1 MGKIRNPKELHSYR
15 EELLAKRTASRK
27 VIAVCCGTGCNA
39 SGARKVAQA
48 LVDEIQKQGLA
59 KEIDVRPT
67 GCHGF
72 CERGTLVLMHPEETL
87 YQRVKPEDVPAIVE
101 KTVKNGEI
109 IAEHLYDD
117 PVSGEKHVKEYEIP
131 FYKHQERLILG
142 KNGLIDPTK
151 IDDYIALGGYQA
163 LAKALEMGPDRV
175 LDEVKRAN
183 VRGRGGGGF
192 PAGRK
197 WETCRNAGR
206 QQNALPPSGEARE
219 GGSVPAEKRYVI
231 CNADEGDPGAFMD
244 RSVLEGNPHAVI
256 EGMIIGAFTIGSDE
270 GYVYVR
276 HEYPLA
282 VKHLTV
288 ALEQAREKGL
298 LGKGILGSGLC
309 FDIKINRGGGAF
321 VCGEST
327 ALMASIEGK
336 VGEPR
341 AKHIHT
347 VVAGLNGKPTNLNNV
362 ETWAN
367 IPLVIEKGADWY
379 TKIGTKSSPGTK
391 IFSLVGKV
399 NNTGLV
405 EVPMGMTLR
414 QIIFDI
420 GGGIPKGG
428 EFKAVQTGGPSGGCL
443 PADKL
448 DIPVDFDTLV
458 EQGSMMGS
466 GGMIVMDDKTCMVDV
481 AKYFLNF
488 LKFESCGK
496 CTTCR
501 EGLRRLHELVTE
513 ITEGRATLETIQLIE
528 ELAATVEAGSLC
540 ALGTTAVN
548 PVRSTLQFFRDEY
561 LAHVNEKRCP
571 AGVCK
576 ALITYEITDACTGCM
591 VCKKR
596 CPESVIS
603 GDKKQKHVIDT
614 AGCIK
619 CGICNDVCKFDAVR
633 VY

>member
-1 MGKIRNPKELHSYR
+1 MGKIRNPKELQTYR
-15 EELLAKRTASRK
+15 EGLVSKRSDSVK

-48 LVDEIQKQGLA
+48 VIDEVKRAGLE
-59 KEIDVRPT
+59 KEVDVRPT

-87 YQRVKPEDVPAIVE
+87 YTRVKPEDVPEIVE
-101 KTVKNGEI
+101 KTVKKGEI
-109 IAEHLYDD
+109 LEKHLYDD
-117 PVSGEKHVKEYEIP
+117 PVTGEKHAKEQEIP
-131 FYKHQERLILG
+131 FYKHQKRLILG

-151 IDDYIALGGYQA
+151 IDDYIALGGYRA

-175 LDEVKRAN
+175 LEEVKRAN

-192 PAGRK
+192 PAGKK
-197 WETCRNAGR
+197 WETCRNVK
-206 QQNALPPSGEARE
+206 SD
-219 GGSVPAEKRYVI
+219 KRYVI

-256 EGMIIGAFTIGSDE
+256 EGMIIGAYTIGSDE

-288 ALEQAREKGL
+288 ALEQAREMGF
-298 LGKGILGSGLC
+298 LGKGILGKKGFD

-327 ALMASIEGK
+327 ALMTSIEGK

-347 VVAGLNGKPTNLNNV
+347 VVAGLWGKPTNLNNV

-379 TKIGTKSSPGTK
+379 TGIGTKGSPGTK

-405 EVPMGMTLR
+405 EAPMGMTMR

-428 EFKAVQTGGPSGGCL
+428 KFKAVQTGGPSGGCL
-443 PADKL
+443 PAEKL
-448 DIPVDFDTLV
+448 DIPVDFDTLW
-458 EQGSMMGS
+458 EEGSMMGS
-466 GGMIVMDDKTCMVDV
+466 GGMIVMDDRTCMVDV
-481 AKYFLNF
+481 AKYFLGF

-513 ITEGRATLETIQLIE
+513 IAEGRGTLETIALIE
-528 ELAATVEAGSLC
+528 ELADTVEAGSLC

-548 PVRSTLQFFRDEY
+548 PVKSTLKFFRDEY

-576 ALITYEITDACTGCM
+576 SLITYEITDACTGCM
-591 VCKKR
+591 VCVKR
-596 CPESVIS
+596 CPEGCVT
-603 GDKKQKHVIDT
+603 GEKKKKHAID
-614 AGCIK
+614 AVRCIK
-619 CGICNDVCKFDAVR
+619 CGICRDVCKFDAVR